1 MNGGEAEG
9 EKVWKRNPKIGGADT
24 KYFGLKHWYGW
35 KNCSFREL
43 RIGSLWL
50 LKFDYEQEM

>member
-9 EKVWKRNPKIGGADT
+9 EKVWKRNPKIGGTDT

-35 KNCSFREL
+35 KNCSFRDL

-50 LKFDYEQEM
+50 LKFDHEQM